1 MCGIVGIFDLH
12 NNSEIDRELLSQMN
26 ETQFHRGPDE
36 GGIHMED
43 GLGFAHRR
51 LSIIDLSHGQ
61 QPLFNEDKT
70 VVVTY
75 NGEIYNFPELSEEL
89 KAKGH
94 VFESHCDTEV
104 IVHAWEEW
112 GEACVDRF
120 RGMFAFGI
128 WDRNQQTLFLARD
141 RLGIKP
147 LYYSLLENGQLI
159 FSSELKA
166 LKAHPLLSKE
176 INPQAIEDYFTFG
189 YIPDPKTIYNGV
201 NKLPPGYRLT
211 VKKGTKTL
219 RPEQYWDLS
228 FKPHE
233 GLSEEDYKKELIKQ
247 FETTVGIRMVADVPL
262 GAFLSGGVDSSG
274 VVAMMAGLS
283 DDPVNTCSISFG
295 DPKFNESEY
304 AKQVAERYKTDHR
317 VEQVEVEDFELIDE
331 LAGLYDEPYADSS
344 ALPTYRVCELAK
356 KQVTVVLSGDGGDE
370 SLAGYRRYRW
380 HMIEEKM
387 RSLIPLAI
395 RRPVFGL
402 LGKLYPKADWAPK
415 FLRAKTTF
423 ESIARDSAE
432 GYLHSVSLMSDKM
445 RSSLF
450 SEQLKNQLD
459 GYQSIEVFREHE
471 RKSPTTD
478 GLSLVQYLD
487 FKTYLPGDILTK
499 VDRASM
505 AHALEVRV
513 PLLDHKL
520 VDWMSGIPPELKL
533 KGSEGKY
540 IFKKAL
546 EPHLSDDILYRDK
559 MGFSIPVAS
568 WFRGPLKEKLRTKI
582 LHGKLAK
589 TGYFNQSYLET
600 LIKDHQSG
608 VRDYSAGLW
617 SLLMFESFLEQ

>member
-1 MCGIVGIFDLH
+1 
-12 NNSEIDRELLSQMN
+12 
-26 ETQFHRGPDE
+26 
-36 GGIHMED
+36 
-43 GLGFAHRR
+43 
-51 LSIIDLSHGQ
+51 
-61 QPLFNEDKT
+61 
-70 VVVTY
+70 
-75 NGEIYNFPELSEEL
+75 
-89 KAKGH
+89 
-94 VFESHCDTEV
+94 
-104 IVHAWEEW
+104 
-112 GEACVDRF
+112 
-120 RGMFAFGI
+120 
-128 WDRNQQTLFLARD
+128 
-141 RLGIKP
+141 
-147 LYYSLLENGQLI
+147 
-159 FSSELKA
+159 
-166 LKAHPLLSKE
+166 
-176 INPQAIEDYFTFG
+176 
-189 YIPDPKTIYNGV
+189 
-201 NKLPPGYRLT
+201 
-211 VKKGTKTL
+211 
-219 RPEQYWDLS
+219 
-228 FKPHE
+228 
-233 GLSEEDYKKELIKQ
+233 
-247 FETTVGIRMVADVPL
+247 
-262 GAFLSGGVDSSG
+262 
-274 VVAMMAGLS
+274 
-283 DDPVNTCSISFG
+283 
-295 DPKFNESEY
+295 
-304 AKQVAERYKTDHR
+304 
-317 VEQVEVEDFELIDE
+317 
-331 LAGLYDEPYADSS
+331 
-344 ALPTYRVCELAK
+344 
-356 KQVTVVLSGDGGDE
+356 VLSGDGGDE

-380 HMIEEKM
+380 HMVEEKM

-450 SEQLKNQLD
+450 SEQLKNKLD

-471 RKSPTTD
+471 QRSPTTD

-533 KGSEGKY
+533 KGAEGKY
-540 IFKKAL
+540 VFKKAL

-559 MGFSIPVAS
+559 MGFAIPVAS
-568 WFRGPLKEKLRTKI
+568 WFRGPLKEKLRNKI
-582 LHGKLAK
+582 LHGKLAE